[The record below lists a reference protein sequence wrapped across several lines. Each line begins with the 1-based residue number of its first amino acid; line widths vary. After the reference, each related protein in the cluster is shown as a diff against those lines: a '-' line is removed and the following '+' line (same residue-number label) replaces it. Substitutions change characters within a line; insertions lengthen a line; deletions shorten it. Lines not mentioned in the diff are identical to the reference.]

1 MRSLLARVDRVLG
14 CEPGEHCTREQD
26 ERIAN
31 EKALVAVVA
40 PLIDQQVRDL
50 MLRHHNWKATDLR
63 PPLLAMQKFIK
74 GVLAEW
80 VGRVAER
87 VLDKV
92 QCYAITAFYARVR
105 NQAYDPREIVTYEP
119 SWTQRSDPLENRDSP
134 YWTDAILF
142 LNCTDRRSL
151 AEFMRARSWKDVLD
165 GKERV
170 G

>member
-14 CEPGEHCTREQD
+14 CESGEQD

-40 PLIDQQVRDL
+40 PLIDDQLAVLIRKY
-50 MLRHHNWKATDLR
+50 HNWRATD
-63 PPLLAMQKFIK
+63 PKPLLVMQTFMK

-92 QCYAITAFYARVR
+92 QCYAITAFYARARKSAV
-105 NQAYDPREIVTYEP
+105 DPRNIVTYEK
-119 SWTQRSDPLENRDSP
+119 SDPLENRDSP
-134 YWTDAILF
+134 YWDEAILF